1 MRGLAKK
8 LILTLIIFVNFGVS
22 FGTQVFANQ
31 VKTLS
36 ELRPGDTSVRL
47 IIADQGETM
56 ISLAGHAA
64 FRVVNEKQ
72 NFDYTANWGRFT
84 ISSSTFV
91 ENFINGKM
99 IYSVGV
105 YETSRFFRWYTQKEN
120 RTIYESELNL
130 TNAQKR
136 TLFKII
142 DWWLKPEN
150 QKYHHHLYYNN
161 CSTIIRDILAQILGP
176 NFTKIYQKSAN
187 TTIRKLTTNYF
198 LYYDALPLLADILLN
213 SEADKEITQWHF
225 FLVPLLLPSLLQQS
239 RAFDDHGQAIAQTT
253 LMTAPKQIYQG
264 SKIVI
269 PKLRHG
275 WYLTIFFALL
285 LVMTFIFRKNRVFVA
300 VGLSL
305 YGLISA
311 ALGTVLLLAWLFT
324 EHEVMWHNANLW
336 FFWPID
342 CILIYWGLLLIRNK
356 MNQQIEKSILL
367 FFCIHGITFILA
379 LILMLTGSIQQ
390 NLRATYQFMLP
401 SMLMVFF
408 SWWYVK
414 NQYKL

>member
-8 LILTLIIFVNFGVS
+8 LILTLITLVS
-22 FGTQVFANQ
+22 FGTQAFANQ
-31 VKTLS
+31 VKMLS
-36 ELRPGDTSVRL
+36 ELRADDTSVRL

-64 FRVVNEKQ
+64 LRIVNEKQ

-105 YETSRFFRWYTQKEN
+105 YKTSRFFRWYINKEN
-120 RTIYESELNL
+120 RTIHEYELNF

-198 LYYDALPLLADILLN
+198 LYYGALPLLADILLN

-239 RAFDDHGQAIAQTT
+239 QAFDDNGQAIAQTT
-253 LMTAPKQIYQG
+253 LMTAPKRIYQG
-264 SKIVI
+264 SKILI

-285 LVMTFIFRKNRVFVA
+285 LVMTVIARKKSRVFA
-300 VGLSL
+300 AIGLSL

-311 ALGTVLLLAWLFT
+311 ALGAVLLFAWLFT

-356 MNQQIEKSILL
+356 INQQIEKSILL

-379 LILMLTGSIQQ
+379 FILMVTGLIQQ

-414 NQYKL
+414 KHSFRRG